1 MRLKDGVSVNG
12 LKPECIIALS
22 ICNEVYKNYGIDMVI
37 TSGTEGKHSKNS
49 LHYVGFAFDLRTNN
63 IQYTSDVN
71 LIVKDIK
78 DALTDEYDIVLE
90 KDHLHIEFQIKG

>member
-37 TSGTEGKHSKNS
+37 TSGTEGKHGTNS
-49 LHYVGFAFDLRTNN
+49 LHYVGFAFDLRINN
-63 IQYTSDVN
+63 IQYASDVD
-71 LIVKDIK
+71 LIYKDIR
-78 DALTDEYDIVLE
+78 DALTVEYDVILE
-90 KDHLHIEFQIKG
+90 SDHMHIEYQIK